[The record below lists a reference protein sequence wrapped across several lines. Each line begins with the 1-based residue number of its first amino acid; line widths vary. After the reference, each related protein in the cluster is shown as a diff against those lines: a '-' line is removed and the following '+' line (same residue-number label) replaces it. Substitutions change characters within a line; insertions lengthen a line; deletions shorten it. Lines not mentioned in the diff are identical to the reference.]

1 MHFCLGHQLARMEAR
16 HALGQFAERSR
27 GVEIRQGKL
36 EWSHSFFRVM
46 ASLPITFH

>member
-1 MHFCLGHQLARMEAR
+1 MEAR
-16 HALGQFAERSR
+16 HAFGEFARRTEGLRI
-27 GVEIRQGKL
+27 EQGTL

>member
-1 MHFCLGHQLARMEAR
+1 MEAR
-16 HALGQFAERSR
+16 HAIGQFAQRTR
-27 GVEIRQGKL
+27 GLRIEQGKL